1 MSTDNMNKNVV
12 KFGHG
17 IEISERIYTLI
28 AIVCTPPEGG
38 GRSSNDIYRATHL
51 HIAGRTAESRRQATS
66 DRHLELQ
73 SLQQQHHCPRCSNTL

>member
-17 IEISERIYTLI
+17 IEISERTYTLI

-38 GRSSNDIYRATHL
+38 EVVMIYTGR
-51 HIAGRTAESRRQATS
+51 RTFI
-66 DRHLELQ
+66 
-73 SLQQQHHCPRCSNTL
+73 